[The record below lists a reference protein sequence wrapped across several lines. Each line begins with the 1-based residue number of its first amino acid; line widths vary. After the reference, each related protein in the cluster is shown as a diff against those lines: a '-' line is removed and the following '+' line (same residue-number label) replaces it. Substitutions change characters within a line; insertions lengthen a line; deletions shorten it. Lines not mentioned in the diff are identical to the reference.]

1 MEQSSKLLRTL
12 DVWLITTH
20 NHPVNHRVPGPVGR
34 KGALSSDHD
43 GSYKMA
49 HKMRFL
55 RKLYEYW
62 MAFGHAIGVIMTP
75 LQLLLIYV
83 LVFGPARLITKV
95 MGLDLLDRKLSPRV
109 SFWSPKEPAPHTVE
123 SSRRQF

>member
-1 MEQSSKLLRTL
+1 
-12 DVWLITTH
+12 
-20 NHPVNHRVPGPVGR
+20 
-34 KGALSSDHD
+34 
-43 GSYKMA
+43 
-49 HKMRFL
+49 MRFL

-62 MAFGHAIGVIMTP
+62 MAFGHAIGVIVTP

-95 MGLDLLDRKLSPRV
+95 MGIDLLDRKLAPRV
-109 SFWSPKEPAPHTVE
+109 SFWSAKEPVPHTVE